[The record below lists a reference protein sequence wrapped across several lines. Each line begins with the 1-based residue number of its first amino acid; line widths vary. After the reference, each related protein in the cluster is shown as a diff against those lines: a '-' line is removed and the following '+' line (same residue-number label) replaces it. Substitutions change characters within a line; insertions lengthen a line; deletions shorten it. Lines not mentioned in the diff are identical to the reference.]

1 MLLELIEHYN
11 LLAEQMRI
19 YEADKI
25 PTGSIWLCKISVF
38 GVWYTEHQ
46 IPLGKSWSIPWTRRK
61 LSLGWIV
68 ALEISEELGQV
79 IDPNCIYYQS

>member
-1 MLLELIEHYN
+1 MKNSVQPTRVHNGRLMLLELIEHYN

-25 PTGSIWLCKISVF
+25 PTGSIWLLKISVF
-38 GVWYTEHQ
+38 GVWYTEHL

-68 ALEISEELGQV
+68 AL
-79 IDPNCIYYQS
+79 